1 MQPSDPT
8 PAEVIRQLLKQAADT
23 EYCRPAL
30 RALGEALPVDNGI
43 LIAALHEAAAMRDP
57 RAFSHLYLGGLLVGR
72 RIPAEVLEFGAALL
86 PEAILLLHTALRLDG
101 DVAGSLAV
109 AVRSGRMGSEREAI
123 AIVAG
128 WIDYERRQ
136 VPAPADFLALTR
148 KISRTIMRTGLPFVR
163 SFLCLA
169 ARLSGDPVVATILYA
184 DIENDRSLDHVLTEA
199 RKCAEGTTWQKSIPA
214 YPEAQSTLGG
224 GATLKRA
231 APKAGRNDPCPC
243 GSGRKFKQCCEGKS
257 NTGEQYQV
265 DGVTLS
271 EAAAHPELLLTSQRI
286 YEMRSYELH
295 ALDPKRLI
303 PPLAGEVAI
312 RLARFGEI
320 PRAIEML
327 QAAGPDSLSINGLDE
342 ISFEFYQAKEA
353 EALRWLIE
361 WAPGAIFLS
370 FEQEVLLASPPEQL
384 RLLQTKAREAIE
396 AELSGD
402 PFASVIYCD
411 LGHAALVAD
420 PALGL
425 LIARGVLPVCG
436 EVNQPILMEDIEDAR
451 DLLGLDN
458 NEPGYEI
465 IDATDQSS
473 LDHARHA
480 ADLEKVRAETSSRV
494 SKRDAEIQQLKS
506 RIDGMQETLTQREN
520 AIHKAKQEKPTTPAP
535 AAQDLSETRDLRD
548 HLRRLKDNLKVEHE
562 ERNRAMRDLRAAKDQ
577 LRRAAREKNENPQP
591 SPIRQADEE
600 ASQSIDID
608 WEGQSLRIPE
618 YSAAFR
624 DALRKLPQQASAAA
638 ITAAGRLAAG
648 DPSVWKTVRS
658 LKLRPGTLR
667 VRISGDYRLFFEIE
681 APDTLRLVDFILRR
695 DLDRWLAAGGR

>member
-30 RALGEALPVDNGI
+30 RALGEALPVDDGI

-57 RAFSHLYLGGLLVGR
+57 RAFSHLYLGGLLAGR

-169 ARLSGDPVVATILYA
+169 ARLSGDPVVATILFA

-327 QAAGPDSLSINGLDE
+327 QAAGPDSLSINALDE
-342 ISFEFYQAKEA
+342 ISFQFYQSKEA

-465 IDATDQSS
+465 VDATDQSS
-473 LDHARHA
+473 LAQVRHA